1 MASSHC
7 NILERREKASEEG
20 NSSPCI
26 PPEIQEG
33 SSSLHLQNSRRKA
46 SLPSR
51 RGGVYKSG
59 TSANVEGSLQQHY
72 FNYELWGEPMPYT
85 AIVNFTKLQLD
96 VVTMKSD
103 LHHLKV
109 GCISNISILKVICSF
124 DLSSLLELQMH
135 SDSRSPA
142 ALSRKKQ
149 PATGTREGGT
159 KK

>member
-1 MASSHC
+1 MASSRC

-20 NSSPCI
+20 NSSPYV

-109 GCISNISILKVICSF
+109 GYIDICKSKVVCSF
-124 DLSSLLELQMH
+124 DLSSPLELQRR
-135 SDSRSPA
+135 SVRYDS
-142 ALSRKKQ
+142 LSNSN
-149 PATGTREGGT
+149 
-159 KK
+159 